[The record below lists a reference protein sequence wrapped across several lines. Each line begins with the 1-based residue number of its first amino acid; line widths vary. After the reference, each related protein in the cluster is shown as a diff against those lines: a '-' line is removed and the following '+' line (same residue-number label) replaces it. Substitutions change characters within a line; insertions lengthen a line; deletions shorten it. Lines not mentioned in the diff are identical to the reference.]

1 MTQQIKISAL
11 PAANSLADADVA
23 PVVQGSG
30 GSAETRRMTLSV
42 LRGHLHADRPLH
54 VRDFGAV
61 GDGAADDT
69 AAIQAAIDA
78 ASAAGGAVV
87 QLGPRRYRIGPAGL
101 ELHPNV
107 TLQGAPQIGGQR
119 ASANY
124 SATRFALLLDAA
136 GGVRM
141 RRNAGLTGVALL
153 RDGLGTVTTLREAI
167 TEVAAFA
174 GTAVTIGDST
184 GNTGTDARVERA
196 VILGFNTAIEAIL
209 SQRVSISDVTGDC
222 TNGIVLRESYDVSR
236 VRDVHLWPFVT
247 GNLAGISI
255 ATFTVTGVANA
266 GGLVRVTTS
275 APHGLVAGDVVYVT
289 DVGGVAAANGKWT
302 VAVPAANQ
310 IDLVGSAFSGS
321 YTSGGR
327 VAVWPNRRSGVG
339 FLVDTCDAV
348 ELRGC
353 FAYGHQTG
361 FRIEG
366 SSMATQLM
374 ACGYDDRADIRDTST
389 VALSLGGTSYRTKWV
404 GGYMFSTGTSILA
417 DSAEAGGQNH
427 HTIAGTQIS
436 GGHFRAIEMR
446 RGGLTLTGCDITGGL
461 SGTARAWIADTAGTL
476 SILGTD
482 TRFLV
487 YEGQSAAALSRIVLG
502 ANRIATTGGTHALA
516 GGSFE
521 LRTTDI
527 GAASGLTTRVEI
539 ANDGATT
546 FRRRSPSQGARLA
559 LADPANAVAFAL
571 GTQTGATVFETGTG
585 GSTTERMRI
594 ATDGTVTLSA
604 PLVLAG
610 DPTAALQAATRGYV
624 DAQFTDRRVARL
636 VVSTAT
642 ALTHAAHNA
651 RLVIVQPGGSL
662 SAAWAATGDGFSCL
676 VLNLSGADLAVTP
689 SGFSPNSIQNPEG
702 HTKVKAGGLASLLAV
717 TPDGGTTRLL
727 HLAGAGAA

>member
-11 PAANSLADADVA
+11 PAANSLADADLA

-30 GSAETRRMTLSV
+30 GNAETRRMTLSV

-54 VRDFGAV
+54 VRDYGAV

-69 AAIQAAIDA
+69 AAVQAAIDA
-78 ASAAGGAVV
+78 AAAQGGGVV
-87 QLGPRRYRIGPAGL
+87 QLGPRRYRIGSAGL
-101 ELHPNV
+101 ELRANV
-107 TLQGAPQIGGQR
+107 TLQGTAHAGGQR
-119 ASANY
+119 AQANY
-124 SATRFALLLDAA
+124 SATRFALLLDPA
-136 GGVRM
+136 GSIRM
-141 RRNAGLTGVALL
+141 RRNAGLAGVALL
-153 RDGLGTVTTLREAI
+153 RQGLGTVTTLREAI

-174 GTAVTIGDST
+174 GTAVAIGDSA

-196 VILGFNTAIEAIL
+196 VILGFDTAIEAVL
-209 SQRVSISDVTGDC
+209 SQRVSISDIAADC
-222 TNGIVLRESYDVSR
+222 TNGIVLRESYDVTR

-255 ATFTVTGVANA
+255 ATFSVAAVANA

-275 APHGLVAGDVVYVT
+275 APHGLVAGDIVYVT

-302 VAVPAANQ
+302 VAVPSPTQ
-310 IDLVGSAFSGS
+310 LDLVGSAFSGA

-327 VAVWPNRRSGVG
+327 VAVWPNRRTGTG
-339 FLVDTCDAV
+339 FRVDTCDAV

-353 FAYGHQTG
+353 FSYGHQTG

-374 ACGYDDRADIRDTST
+374 TCGYDDRADIRDTST
-389 VALSLGGTSYRTKWV
+389 VALSIGGTSYRTKWV
-404 GGYMFSTGTSILA
+404 GGYMFSTGTSIVA
-417 DSAEAGGQNH
+417 DSAEGGGQNH
-427 HTIAGTQIS
+427 HVIAGAQIS
-436 GGHFRAIEMR
+436 GGHVRAVEMR
-446 RGGLTLTGCDITGGL
+446 RGGLTISGCDFTGGL

-476 SILGTD
+476 TIVGTD
-482 TRFLV
+482 TRSLV

-502 ANRIATTGGTHALA
+502 QNRVATTGGTHALS
-516 GGSFE
+516 GGAFE
-521 LRTTDI
+521 IRTTDA
-527 GAASGLTTRVEI
+527 GSASGLTTRVEI

-546 FRRRSPSQGARLA
+546 FRRRSASLGARIA
-559 LADPANAVAFAL
+559 LADPANAVTFAL
-571 GTQTGATVFETGTG
+571 ATQTGATVFETGSG
-585 GSTTERMRI
+585 GSTAERLRI

-624 DAQFTDRRVARL
+624 DAQFTDRRVPRL
-636 VVSTAT
+636 AVTSAT
-642 ALTHAAHNA
+642 ALTHGTHNA
-651 RLVIVQPGGSL
+651 RLVIVRPGGSL
-662 SAAWAATGDGFSCL
+662 SAAWADTGDGFSCL
-676 VLNLSGADLAVTP
+676 VLNLSGADLP
-689 SGFSPNSIQNPEG
+689 IGLSGFSPNSVQNPEG
-702 HTKVKAGGLASLLAV
+702 HTKVRSGGLASLLAV